1 MYGNYEDVCDY
12 NSNTVENFA
21 LSDYCNYDSRSQD
34 QRDCFAGYFAGKSG
48 SSNNCGNNAP
58 CNAGYAGGQT
68 DRSKGGFQVVY
79 PPMMENPD
87 K

>member
-21 LSDYCNYDSRSQD
+21 LSDYCANYDSRSQD

-48 SSNNCGNNAP
+48 SSNNCSNAP
-58 CNAGYAGGQT
+58 CNAGYAGGQK
-68 DRSKGGFQVVY
+68 DRSAGGFQ
-79 PPMMENPD
+79 MMENPD
-87 K
+87 KN